1 VAHAVKRPLT
11 PDNRPPKIGKNVD
24 LNLQILKELLMDNPS
39 TMTAVRLHGPADLRV
54 EQIPHPGPPG
64 PGEVLL
70 QVTAVGVC
78 GSDLHSYKDARI
90 GDVALQGPLILGH
103 EFAGVVEAVGPGPDN
118 LDGNFHHLS
127 AGIRV
132 AVDPAQPCWHCEMC
146 EQGQPNLC
154 LHLHFCGSYPDHGS
168 LCQWLHMPARSCFPI
183 PDTIDDA
190 SAALLEP
197 LGIALHATDL
207 ARLRVANSVVI
218 LGAGAIGLFIL
229 QLARLSGAQPI
240 FVSDKF
246 PWRLELAQRYG
257 AIPINCDEVNPVK
270 AVMDATHSLGVDVAI
285 EAAWAD
291 QSVQQAAE
299 MARLG
304 GRMVIVGISE
314 ADQLVMKHST
324 VRRKGLTIRLA
335 RRMKHT
341 YPRAIRLVR
350 SGVIDLHSVIS
361 HRFPLEKTPEAFALN
376 AAYQD
381 RVVKVMIEV

>member
-90 GDVALQGPLILGH
+90 GDVPLQGPLILGH

-335 RRMKHT
+335 LRMQHT

>member
-1 VAHAVKRPLT
+1 
-11 PDNRPPKIGKNVD
+11 
-24 LNLQILKELLMDNPS
+24 
-39 TMTAVRLHGPADLRV
+39 MTAVRLHGPSDMRV

-70 QVTAVGVC
+70 RVTAVGIC

-90 GDVALQGPLILGH
+90 GDVALQSPLVLGH

-118 LDGNFHHLS
+118 LDGNFHSL
-127 AGIRV
+127 APGLRV

-146 EQGQPNLC
+146 ELGQPNLC

-168 LCQWLHMPARSCFPI
+168 LCQWLHMPTRSCFPV
-183 PDTIDDA
+183 PDSLDDV
-190 SAALLEP
+190 SAAMLEP
-197 LGIALHATDL
+197 LGIAIHAIDL
-207 ARLRVANSVVI
+207 AKIRVADSVAI
-218 LGAGAIGLFIL
+218 LGAGSVGLFIL

-246 PWRLELAQRYG
+246 PWRLEAAQHYG
-257 AIPINCDEVNPVK
+257 AIPINCDETDPVK
-270 AVMDATHSLGVDVAI
+270 AVLSATHGRGVDVAI

-291 QSVQQAAE
+291 HSVQQAAE

-314 ADQLVMKHST
+314 NDRLELKHST

-341 YPRAIRLVR
+341 YPRAIRLAR
-350 SGVIDLHSVIS
+350 SGAVDLLRVVS
-361 HRFPLEKTPEAFALN
+361 HRFPLEKTPEAFAMN
-376 AAYQD
+376 AVYQD
-381 RVVKVMIEV
+381 RVVKVMIEI